1 MELLNVNVDFMQ
13 MFVIISN
20 LRMKIN
26 VDVNAKNWLTKE
38 YVIYLEFK

>member
-1 MELLNVNVDFMQ
+1 MKQGGQNGMELLNVNADFMQ

-26 VDVNAKNWLTKE
+26 VDVNAKN
-38 YVIYLEFK
+38 